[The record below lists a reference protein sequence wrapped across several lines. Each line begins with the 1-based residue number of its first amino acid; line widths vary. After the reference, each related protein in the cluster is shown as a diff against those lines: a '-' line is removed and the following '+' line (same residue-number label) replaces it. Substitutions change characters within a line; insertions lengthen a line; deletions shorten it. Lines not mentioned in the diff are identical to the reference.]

1 MGWLDSDVFPK
12 MISVQSTGCCPI
24 ARAYEQE
31 ERFAKPFENAQTLA
45 SGLRVPVA
53 VGDFIILDAVRE
65 SGGAAVAYDEKG
77 IRVPD
82 NTKVDDYTKKCK
94 PCVQAFGGPYGMIKL

>member
-1 MGWLDSDVFPK
+1 MKVYKCDICLGK
-12 MISVQSTGCCPI
+12 
-24 ARAYEQE
+24 
-31 ERFAKPFENAQTLA
+31 
-45 SGLRVPVA
+45 
-53 VGDFIILDAVRE
+53 
-65 SGGAAVAYDEKG
+65 YDKKG